1 MKNMK
6 IRNIFF
12 TVLSLIF
19 GQLLWAQ
26 EELVTAELLN
36 QSNKM
41 IAVIAVLL
49 IILLGITAF
58 LIFME
63 VKISRLEDKM
73 NKK

>member
-1 MKNMK
+1 MK
-6 IRNIFF
+6 IRSVFL

-26 EELVTAELLN
+26 EESVYVELLN

-63 VKISRLEDKM
+63 RKIRRLEDKM

>member
-1 MKNMK
+1 MK

-26 EELVTAELLN
+26 EEPVTAELLN

-63 VKISRLEDKM
+63 MKISRLEDKM

>member
-6 IRNIFF
+6 IRSVFL

-26 EELVTAELLN
+26 EESVYVELLN

-63 VKISRLEDKM
+63 RKIRRLEDKM

>member
-1 MKNMK
+1 MK

-63 VKISRLEDKM
+63 MKISRLEDKM

>member
-1 MKNMK
+1 MKN
-6 IRNIFF
+6 RNIFL

-26 EELVTAELLN
+26 EESVYVELLN

-63 VKISRLEDKM
+63 RKISRLEDKM

>member
-1 MKNMK
+1 MK
-6 IRNIFF
+6 IRNVFL

-19 GQLLWAQ
+19 CQLLWAQ
-26 EELVTAELLN
+26 EEPVYIELLN

-63 VKISRLEDKM
+63 RKISRLEDKM

>member
-6 IRNIFF
+6 IRNVFL

-26 EELVTAELLN
+26 EESVYVELLN

-63 VKISRLEDKM
+63 RKIRRLEDKM

>member
-6 IRNIFF
+6 IRNVLLI
-12 TVLSLIF
+12 VLSLIF

-26 EELVTAELLN
+26 EEPVYLELLN

-41 IAVIAVLL
+41 IAVIVVLL

-58 LIFME
+58 LILME
-63 VKISRLEDKM
+63 RKISRLEDKM

>member
-1 MKNMK
+1 MKN
-6 IRNIFF
+6 RNIFL

-26 EELVTAELLN
+26 EESVTVELLN

-63 VKISRLEDKM
+63 RKISRLEDKM

>member
-1 MKNMK
+1 MK

-26 EELVTAELLN
+26 EEPVTAELLN

-63 VKISRLEDKM
+63 RKISRLEDKM

>member
-6 IRNIFF
+6 NRNIFL

-26 EELVTAELLN
+26 EESVTVELLN

-41 IAVIAVLL
+41 IAVIVVLL

-58 LIFME
+58 LILME
-63 VKISRLEDKM
+63 RKISRLEDKM

>member
-1 MKNMK
+1 MK

>member
-26 EELVTAELLN
+26 EEPVTAELLN

-63 VKISRLEDKM
+63 RKISRLEDKM

>member
-1 MKNMK
+1 MK

-26 EELVTAELLN
+26 EEIVTAELLN

>member
-63 VKISRLEDKM
+63 MKISRLEDKM

>member
-1 MKNMK
+1 MK

-26 EELVTAELLN
+26 EESVTVELLN

-63 VKISRLEDKM
+63 MKISRLEDKM

>member
-6 IRNIFF
+6 IRNVLL

-26 EELVTAELLN
+26 EEPVYLELLN

-41 IAVIAVLL
+41 IAVIVVLL

-58 LIFME
+58 LILME
-63 VKISRLEDKM
+63 RKISRLEDKM

>member
-1 MKNMK
+1 MN
-6 IRNIFF
+6 IRNIFL
-12 TVLSLIF
+12 TVLSLLF

-26 EELVTAELLN
+26 EEPVYQELLN

-41 IAVIAVLL
+41 IAVIIVLL

-58 LIFME
+58 LFFMDR
-63 VKISRLEDKM
+63 KISNLEDQM